1 MALITISN
9 LNADL
14 SASDSFLTELQ
25 ATDSSQIFGG
35 SNYGG
40 GYEKE
45 GKGKEKEK
53 ENEGYEGKG
62 KGKGY
67 GYSCPPVYCPPVY
80 NPCH

>member
-9 LNADL
+9 LTADL
-14 SASDSFLTELQ
+14 SAADSFLTELE
-25 ATDSSQIFGG
+25 ATDSSQVFGG
-35 SNYGG
+35 TNYGG

-53 ENEGYEGKG
+53 EKEEKEG

-67 GYSCPPVYCPPVY
+67 GYCPPVYCPPVHY
-80 NPCH
+80 PCH